1 MSECD
6 ELRAEI
12 SRLRQDIA
20 NLNTR
25 FIPKTEKP
33 DIISS
38 AVDQFKSIH
47 PGLFAGLFV
56 GAILPYSAD
65 ISSAASAASLAK
77 RMAEVNRDG
86 VVTAKG
92 LADRAAAIGRGAKAQ
107 AEVARMAARTAD
119 ATATAARSA
128 ARTANRSASAA
139 RSAVSVLDSKV
150 IRASN
155 KAGQAL
161 RASANAAGISNRALA
176 FGGRALRLAGR
187 ALFFIDII
195 FGVISTLVVAGQL
208 AALARRLDIIE
219 RSLNPLYGLIGV
231 NKVKANAAQR
241 RADAAYANAIN
252 AQASANSAAS
262 VAQGAQSTGSRALG
276 IALQT
281 VGVIGTVRFLS
292 GAIPAVRRVA
302 QGANATAGIALAR
315 ANQALRRAPL
325 RGLRGAPGA
334 PGPKGDRGFQGLR
347 GLRGFRGFQGLR
359 GLRGFRGFQ
368 GLRGQDGAMSN
379 QDTALLRRID
389 RTTRSTRAASTTILA
404 RVQLM
409 QTFLNKAWE
418 STRLNKLINMLTL
431 ISVIH
436 NSAMLSRNVG
446 ETIGELASNALAAI
460 GVKDEKGS
468 ALDINQ
474 LVGGSVQSF
483 IQSVVGEQ
491 IYTDV
496 STSWKKASRI
506 ISSASMIV
514 WTVRSINDTSKDVLE
529 WTAENT
535 GKIGNALKRF
545 GVVGERAYPWMSER
559 VKAQDAYRLKFERF
573 TNGLESL
580 EDTASSLSQVT
591 SNVRE
596 IQEEY
601 TELKQ
606 QKDDFKALVTTEP
619 TEATETAAPENQP
632 IAASE
637 LAAAAASESAEAV
650 IADARG
656 GS

>member
-1 MSECD
+1 
-6 ELRAEI
+6 
-12 SRLRQDIA
+12 
-20 NLNTR
+20 
-25 FIPKTEKP
+25 
-33 DIISS
+33 
-38 AVDQFKSIH
+38 
-47 PGLFAGLFV
+47 
-56 GAILPYSAD
+56 
-65 ISSAASAASLAK
+65 
-77 RMAEVNRDG
+77 
-86 VVTAKG
+86 
-92 LADRAAAIGRGAKAQ
+92 
-107 AEVARMAARTAD
+107 
-119 ATATAARSA
+119 
-128 ARTANRSASAA
+128 
-139 RSAVSVLDSKV
+139 
-150 IRASN
+150 
-155 KAGQAL
+155 
-161 RASANAAGISNRALA
+161 
-176 FGGRALRLAGR
+176 
-187 ALFFIDII
+187 
-195 FGVISTLVVAGQL
+195 
-208 AALARRLDIIE
+208 
-219 RSLNPLYGLIGV
+219 
-231 NKVKANAAQR
+231 
-241 RADAAYANAIN
+241 
-252 AQASANSAAS
+252 
-262 VAQGAQSTGSRALG
+262 
-276 IALQT
+276 
-281 VGVIGTVRFLS
+281 
-292 GAIPAVRRVA
+292 
-302 QGANATAGIALAR
+302 
-315 ANQALRRAPL
+315 
-325 RGLRGAPGA
+325 
-334 PGPKGDRGFQGLR
+334 
-347 GLRGFRGFQGLR
+347 
-359 GLRGFRGFQ
+359 
-368 GLRGQDGAMSN
+368 MSN